1 MDPPS
6 SPLSKKTIHNSR
18 NLRHFPSTSVVYS
31 HGIHALFLAYTHTR
45 TPHTH
50 TCRLLINR
58 RLETRASTMASV
70 RAKARATSP
79 VSARSRGEDD
89 PMEAG
94 AAPGAHIDT
103 HDLGIA
109 NPPTPAPTE
118 ANAGGSTIPS
128 DELIRTVQFVSR
140 VYFNGNPSVFED
152 TEVVLAR
159 NAVAVFLPE
168 SDSRFLVVFTHVVS
182 RVAQMIGW
190 YGDDGH
196 GNKPKEMP
204 RFTYWFQHLDTAEIS
219 AIVEHLQ
226 ERPAKLSIVCID
238 KPASS
243 APKCFTC
250 KEKLVRGDFALQE
263 REYDHRGLR
272 VPRWHLSW
280 LKLSAKRIRRS
291 GIGMCAWSKM
301 RCLKT
306 GCCVGFSTMPVVVVV
321 PSGKE
326 EAARTAMH
334 AVWP

>member
-1 MDPPS
+1 MSTADQPS
-6 SPLSKKTIHNSR
+6 IGDTGEHNGECQGKGESDLPR
-18 NLRHFPSTSVVYS
+18 KR
-31 HGIHALFLAYTHTR
+31 
-45 TPHTH
+45 
-50 TCRLLINR
+50 
-58 RLETRASTMASV
+58 
-70 RAKARATSP
+70 KD
-79 VSARSRGEDD
+79 RGEDD
-89 PMEAG
+89 LVEAG
-94 AAPGAHIDT
+94 AAPGAHT
-103 HDLGIA
+103 DLGIA

-118 ANAGGSTIPS
+118 AT
-128 DELIRTVQFVSR
+128 IRTAQFVSR
-140 VYFNGNPSVFED
+140 VYFNGNPSGFED

-168 SDSRFLVVFTHVVS
+168 SDSRFLLVFTHIVS
-182 RVAQMIGW
+182 QVAKMIGW

-196 GNKPKEMP
+196 GKKPKEMP
-204 RFTYWFQHLDTAEIS
+204 RFTYWFQHQNTAKIS

-272 VPRWHLSW
+272 PKMAPHLVEIISQTNSKEWDWHVRVS
-280 LKLSAKRIRRS
+280 KL
-291 GIGMCAWSKM
+291 

-306 GCCVGFSTMPVVVVV
+306 GCCVGFSLMPVVVVV

-334 AVWP
+334 AVWH

>member
-50 TCRLLINR
+50 TM
-58 RLETRASTMASV
+58 STADQPSIGDNGEHNGECQGEGESDLS
-70 RAKARATSP
+70 RKRKD
-79 VSARSRGEDD
+79 RGEDD

-94 AAPGAHIDT
+94 AAPEAHT
-103 HDLGIA
+103 DLGIA

-118 ANAGGSTIPS
+118 AT
-128 DELIRTVQFVSR
+128 IRTAQFVSR
-140 VYFNGNPSVFED
+140 EYFNGNPSGFED

-168 SDSRFLVVFTHVVS
+168 SDSRFLTVFTHVVS
-182 RVAQMIGW
+182 RVAQMIGR
-190 YGDDGH
+190 YGDDGY
-196 GNKPKEMP
+196 GDRPKEMP
-204 RFTYWFQHLDTAEIS
+204 RFTYWFQHQDTAKIS

-238 KPASS
+238 KPVSS
-243 APKCFTC
+243 APKCYTC
-250 KEKLVRGDFALQE
+250 KEKLVRGEFALQE
-263 REYDHRGLR
+263 RGYKHSGLN
-272 VPRWHLSW
+272 PKMTHNLIELINQPNSKEWQWHLQS
-280 LKLSAKRIRRS
+280 
-291 GIGMCAWSKM
+291 SKM
-301 RCLKT
+301 YCMKK
-306 GCCVGFSTMPVVVVV
+306 GCAGCSPKPVVVVV

-326 EAARTAMH
+326 EAARKAMH
-334 AVWP
+334 AVWQ

>member
-1 MDPPS
+1 M
-6 SPLSKKTIHNSR
+6 SPHTLVTMVAPVSTAIDH
-18 NLRHFPSTSVVYS
+18 TSVHCHHS
-31 HGIHALFLAYTHTR
+31 HPHLSTADQSSIGDTGEHNGEFQGKGESDQTR
-45 TPHTH
+45 K
-50 TCRLLINR
+50 RKN
-58 RLETRASTMASV
+58 
-70 RAKARATSP
+70 
-79 VSARSRGEDD
+79 RGEDD

-94 AAPGAHIDT
+94 AAPGAHTDT
-103 HDLGIA
+103 RDLGIA
-109 NPPTPAPTE
+109 NPHTPAPTE
-118 ANAGGSTIPS
+118 APS
-128 DELIRTVQFVSR
+128 DELIRTAQCVSR
-140 VYFNGNPSVFED
+140 VHFNGNPSVFED

-159 NAVAVFLPE
+159 DAVAVFLPE

-196 GNKPKEMP
+196 GDKPEEMP
-204 RFTYWFQHLDTAEIS
+204 RFTYWFQHQDTAKIS

-263 REYDHRGLR
+263 REYDHRGLSPKMAPHLVEIISQTNSKEWDWR
-272 VPRWHLSW
+272 VRV
-280 LKLSAKRIRRS
+280 
-291 GIGMCAWSKM
+291 SKM

-306 GCCVGFSTMPVVVVV
+306 GCCVGFSPMPVVVVV
-321 PSGKE
+321 PNGKE

>member
-1 MDPPS
+1 MSTADQPS
-6 SPLSKKTIHNSR
+6 IGDTGEHNGECQGKGESDQPR
-18 NLRHFPSTSVVYS
+18 KR
-31 HGIHALFLAYTHTR
+31 
-45 TPHTH
+45 
-50 TCRLLINR
+50 
-58 RLETRASTMASV
+58 
-70 RAKARATSP
+70 KD
-79 VSARSRGEDD
+79 RGEDD

-94 AAPGAHIDT
+94 AAPGAHTDT

-118 ANAGGSTIPS
+118 ATI
-128 DELIRTVQFVSR
+128 RAAQFVSR
-140 VYFNGNPSVFED
+140 VYFNGNPSGFED

-159 NAVAVFLPE
+159 DAVAVFLPE

-196 GNKPKEMP
+196 GDKPKEMP
-204 RFTYWFQHLDTAEIS
+204 RFTYWFQHQDTAEIS

-263 REYDHRGLR
+263 REYDHRGLSPKMAPQLVEIISQTNSKEWDWR
-272 VPRWHLSW
+272 VR
-280 LKLSAKRIRRS
+280 
-291 GIGMCAWSKM
+291 WSKM

-306 GCCVGFSTMPVVVVV
+306 GCVGFSPMPVVVVV

-326 EAARTAMH
+326 EAARTAIH